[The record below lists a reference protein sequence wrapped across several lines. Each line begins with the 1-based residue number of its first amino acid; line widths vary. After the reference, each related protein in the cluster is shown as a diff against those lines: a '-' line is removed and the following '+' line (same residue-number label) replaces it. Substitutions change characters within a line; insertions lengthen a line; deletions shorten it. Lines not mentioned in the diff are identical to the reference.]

1 MRAGGRSPISGGGR
15 DPHDRDSLA
24 LDPGHVG
31 LALLSPAGPAS
42 AYVLE
47 ALTSIPSEQGRDKAT
62 LEKAIQAA
70 VDDVATHA
78 VGFTPTVVSLREAK
92 LVGDRIY
99 LFVLIADAAGEQELE
114 ALRAESDPEAR

>member
-1 MRAGGRSPISGGGR
+1 MEKPMTAIRSLSI
-15 DPHDRDSLA
+15 LA
-24 LDPGHVG
+24 TIG
-31 LALLSPAGPAS
+31 LALLGPAGPAS
-42 AYVLE
+42 AYVIE

-62 LEKAIQAA
+62 LERAIRAA
-70 VDDVATHA
+70 VDDVTTHA

-114 ALRAESDPEAR
+114 ALKAEPDPEGR